1 MTEIIAENPQET
13 SPSLAERLA
22 KMRAEMDERAAQA
35 GHVGLPPAERARSS
49 RWSLHTRID
58 ALIRAGD
65 KRVRRDNRRG
75 LRQHQE
81 APARRIRTH
90 TQARIRA
97 RRSPASTRRATTD
110 SGGDDAGG
118 DPEPPR
124 RPQSTSFSPVFGG
137 GL

>member
-65 KRVRRDNRRG
+65 KRMRRDNHRG

-81 APARRIRTH
+81 APARRIRT
-90 TQARIRA
+90 QARTRA
-97 RRSPASTRRATTD
+97 RRSPASTRRATAD
-110 SGGDDAGG
+110 SGGSGDP

-124 RPQSTSFSPVFGG
+124 RPLYNLPVCMGG
-137 GL
+137 AL